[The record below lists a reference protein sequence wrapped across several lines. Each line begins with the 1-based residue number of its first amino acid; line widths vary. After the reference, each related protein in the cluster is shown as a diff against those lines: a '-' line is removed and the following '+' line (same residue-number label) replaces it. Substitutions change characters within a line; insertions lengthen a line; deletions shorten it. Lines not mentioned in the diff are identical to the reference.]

1 MKLFLQHHIA
11 KKGETLEQIAALYNV
26 PTVEILK
33 YYHYQN
39 VPKDSNHLGHTL
51 FEGQEI
57 FVPESH
63 DIEQILLERKQAS
76 QNRLEHSNSLIK
88 NSSFLPNFI
97 GIDHSYKVK
106 ITDFNEGN
114 TENETEFEV
123 DVQYHGK
130 NEQYHIFKFN
140 KNSILINGEIPD
152 MKAYEL
158 ALDCSSVLFPVE
170 LGIDF
175 NGKIADIHNYR
186 VILNKWKE
194 NKQRLLQKYSDE
206 NSRQYI
212 DKVDIRMESR
222 ELLLKNLRS
231 ELFIQ
236 FYFSTYFKTFS
247 NGKAENTGRFSQYKI
262 LYENHY
268 EINLDHEIHISQ
280 SSRSVDPR
288 SQEEII
294 LYLENSYEN
303 SEDSELLESEISA
316 HFILDKQYKFLQK
329 ADVKIDLYLYNVQ
342 ETKQIQIDRK

>member
-1 MKLFLQHHIA
+1 MKLFLRHHIV

-26 PTVEILK
+26 PSVEILK
-33 YYHYQN
+33 YYHYKN
-39 VPKDSNHLGHTL
+39 VPKDSNHIGHTL

-57 FVPESH
+57 FVPESN
-63 DIEQILLERKQAS
+63 DIEKILLERKQALE
-76 QNRLEHSNSLIK
+76 NRLEHSNSLIK
-88 NSSFLPNFI
+88 NSSLLPNFT
-97 GIDHSYKVK
+97 GIDHTYKVK

-114 TENETEFEV
+114 IENETEFEI
-123 DVQYHGK
+123 DIQYIGK
-130 NEQYHIFKFN
+130 DDQHHIFKFN

-158 ALDCSSVLFPVE
+158 ALNCSSILFSVE

-175 NGKIADIHNYR
+175 NGKMADIHNYR

-194 NKQRLLQKYSDE
+194 NKQRLLQKYEDE

-212 DKVDIRMESR
+212 DKVDIRIESK
-222 ELLLKNLRS
+222 ELLLENLSR

-236 FYFSTYFKTFS
+236 FYFSPYFKTFS

-268 EINLDHEIHISQ
+268 ENNLEHEIHISQ
-280 SSRSVDPR
+280 SSQSVDPR

-294 LYLENSYEN
+294 RYLENSYEN

-329 ADVKIDLYLYNVQ
+329 ADVKIDLYLYNTQ
-342 ETKQIQIDRK
+342 ETKQIQIDKK